1 MEKIGRKKTLFLG
14 MIGSGIFCIVSEFVG
29 GDLAKTITFVIGKML
44 ITIAFSCLYIYT
56 IEVFPT
62 NLRHRLFSICSVVGR
77 IGSILAPLTP
87 IMVQNVWSRLPL
99 ILFSVF
105 ALSSALF
112 LCALPETLNKKLPDT
127 VDEAFNWKQIK
138 IFPHSIIKIFK
149 LRKNNFFMLSSEFS
163 FCARGTFEDVTI
175 SYSKGPSGS
184 SASENNQIII
194 QTKDAHSLA
203 CPSWIIPVNAI
214 YNLAFDIRRLLAFW
228 VNGAWT

>member
-87 IMVQNVWSRLPL
+87 IMGQNVWSRLPL

-138 IFPHSIIKIFK
+138 IFPHSPIKIFK
-149 LRKNNFFMLSSEFS
+149 LRKNNFFYAVVGVFMENFAQGELLRMLQSHIQR
-163 FCARGTFEDVTI
+163 ALQDQVRV
-175 SYSKGPSGS
+175 K
-184 SASENNQIII
+184 II
-194 QTKDAHSLA
+194 KL
-203 CPSWIIPVNAI
+203 
-214 YNLAFDIRRLLAFW
+214 
-228 VNGAWT
+228 